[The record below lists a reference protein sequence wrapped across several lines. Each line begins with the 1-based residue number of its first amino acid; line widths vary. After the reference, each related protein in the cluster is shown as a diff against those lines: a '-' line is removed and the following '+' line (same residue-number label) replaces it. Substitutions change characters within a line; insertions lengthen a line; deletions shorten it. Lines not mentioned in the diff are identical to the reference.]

1 MPRDTGATRD
11 GSNFKFAT
19 FEASVAIDRNGTWV
33 VAGRESVALLEHERR
48 HWMMD
53 ILVARE
59 LHAALEALRS
69 PTASGL
75 NGLATR
81 EFDWHRN
88 TREKALSDLA
98 KKQRAASALLAAE
111 PMPVPQTVEELKTEL
126 DEIRSDAL

>member
-1 MPRDTGATRD
+1 MSPGT

-19 FEASVAIDRNGTWV
+19 FEVSVAVDRNGTWV

-88 TREKALSDLA
+88 TREKALSDKYDNETDHGHNTREQARWATQVQAWYTSSRITLVTP
-98 KKQRAASALLAAE
+98 R
-111 PMPVPQTVEELKTEL
+111 
-126 DEIRSDAL
+126 